1 MTPSGEKITSAMP
14 EHQLVEHQEQVIRNF
29 LQIGL
34 DQDKKLDELISR
46 LNLRDFR
53 ETYRRL
59 KDKPAFGYPFAPN
72 CTKQYALFCDDNPWY
87 TSLCHILP
95 QDPTIRHLLEPMN
108 K

>member
-1 MTPSGEKITSAMP
+1 MP

-72 CTKQYALFCDDNPWY
+72 CTKQYALFCDDNPLVY
-87 TSLCHILP
+87 LAVPYPATGSDHQTSSGA
-95 QDPTIRHLLEPMN
+95 DE
-108 K
+108 

>member
-1 MTPSGEKITSAMP
+1 MP

-72 CTKQYALFCDDNPWY
+72 CTKQYALFCDDNPRIPRCAI
-87 TSLCHILP
+87 SCHR
-95 QDPTIRHLLEPMN
+95 IRPSDIVWSR
-108 K
+108 

>member
-1 MTPSGEKITSAMP
+1 MP

-95 QDPTIRHLLEPMN
+95 QDPTIRHRLEPMN